1 MKYTLYGNNQAGL
14 IDYINTVNPLV
25 RHKVTIEEAT
35 KKRSDLQNETTHV
48 WYQQIASQLDSDDAL
63 GWKCYCKL
71 HHGVP
76 ILRAESEEFRKV
88 YDEVIKGL
96 SYEKKLEIMKILPVT
111 SLMTTKQLCAYSEA
125 VQADFMTKGV
135 ILEFLNG

>member
-14 IDYINTVNPLV
+14 IDYVKQLNPLV

-48 WYQQIASQLDSDDAL
+48 WYQQIAQQLDSDDAA

-71 HHGVP
+71 HHGIP
-76 ILRAESEEFRKV
+76 IMRQVEDFRKV

-111 SLMTTKQLCAYSEA
+111 SLMNTKQLCSYSEA
-125 VQADFMTKGV
+125 VQADFMNKGV

>member
-1 MKYTLYGNNQAGL
+1 MKYTIYGNNQAGL
-14 IDYINTVNPLV
+14 IDYVKQLPPHI
-25 RHKVTIEEAT
+25 RYKATIVEAT

-48 WYQQIASQLDSDDAL
+48 WYQQIANQLDSDDAL

-76 ILRAESEEFRKV
+76 IMREVEDFRKV

-111 SLMTTKQLCAYSEA
+111 SLMNTKQLCAYSEA